1 MTLSTIKGIYPL
13 LTLCMVMTA
22 GCSNK
27 KSTSENINETKEE
40 AGMTIATDSLF
51 LSDSLI
57 IGDSKATTKITG
69 LYPADIDSRVADS
82 VRLWIGD
89 RLSHAIGTTAPS
101 LFEPTKTLVANGDS
115 LIAVANDSILADT
128 RRDFEQFR
136 TDGITTS
143 YEYDFSFRPIYT
155 TDKVLTYSF
164 SGYVYLGG
172 AHGGATGAGQTFV
185 KESGVGLNGNNMFM
199 PSRLDELT
207 AMLRQGLWEQYF
219 KQDMEGDSATLRDA
233 LLINPDT
240 LHLPVFPPLFLED
253 GINFTYQ
260 QYEIACYAAGMPSCT
275 ISYDSIRPLLTPEVA
290 KLIPVSG
297 R

>member
-89 RLSHAIGTTAPS
+89 RLSHAIGTTAPP
-101 LFEPTKTLVANGDS
+101 LFEPTKTLVAKETAS
-115 LIAVANDSILADT
+115 SQLPTI
-128 RRDFEQFR
+128 QFLP
-136 TDGITTS
+136 TQGVTS
-143 YEYDFSFRPIYT
+143 SNFSP
-155 TDKVLTYSF
+155 
-164 SGYVYLGG
+164 
-172 AHGGATGAGQTFV
+172 
-185 KESGVGLNGNNMFM
+185 
-199 PSRLDELT
+199 T
-207 AMLRQGLWEQYF
+207 A
-219 KQDMEGDSATLRDA
+219 
-233 LLINPDT
+233 
-240 LHLPVFPPLFLED
+240 
-253 GINFTYQ
+253 
-260 QYEIACYAAGMPSCT
+260 
-275 ISYDSIRPLLTPEVA
+275 
-290 KLIPVSG
+290 
-297 R
+297 